1 MSLRDAVMS
10 QVRFL
15 PNGKKID
22 ASLGD
27 YLLELARRAKVD
39 LAGPCGGKALCG
51 KCVVKIIEGKDKLSD
66 PTDDELFAI
75 GMRRVQEGYRLA
87 CRCRIIREG
96 EVTVFVPCES
106 RLEEHA
112 LLVEGEILEERF
124 DPALTCL
131 RVKIPV
137 RAYGSIVENLL
148 QEFSFRLT
156 ALRKI
161 SKLSD
166 SESEKELVI
175 YNNEVIDV
183 RDEFRPLGFAAD
195 IGTTKVAGYLIDLK
209 SGVLLAVASDLNP
222 QIAYG
227 EDVISRID
235 YALRNGVEELR
246 KKIIDCLNK
255 LIIRVCDA
263 IQSTVEDI
271 YEFVLVGNTVMQH
284 FLLGL
289 KPRTLAYFPYTP
301 VTRSPL
307 NVKACELDLLGNPEA
322 MVFIPPAIAGYIG
335 SDVLADIIA
344 TGMFRENDPEMLI
357 DIGTNTE
364 IVLKKGDKFLAC
376 STASGPAFE
385 GAHITHGM
393 RAARGA
399 IDRIEISSNGE
410 VKYTVI
416 GDTRPMGL
424 TGSAVVD
431 VVAGLLSA
439 GIMDESGRLKQIT
452 NRVRIGKDGYLEFVI
467 EYGENT
473 ATGEDIVITQKDI
486 REIQLAKAAIR
497 AGVNILM
504 KRLGVGPSDI
514 KRLYIA
520 GAFGFFTNPLSARTI
535 GLYPEID
542 VSRIRLVGNSAG
554 AGARAMLLSKS
565 LRSLAY
571 ELSQK
576 IEHVELAAEPD
587 FQTEFL
593 KSIPFSG

>member
-1 MSLRDAVMS
+1 MP

-15 PNGKKID
+15 PDEKRVD
-22 ASLGD
+22 ASLGEG
-27 YLLELARRAKVD
+27 LLELARRANVD

-51 KCVVKIIEGKDKLSD
+51 KCLVKIIEGKDKLSD
-66 PTDDELFAI
+66 PTDNEFFVI
-75 GMRRVQEGYRLA
+75 GTRRIQEGYRLA
-87 CRCRIIREG
+87 CRCRIVKEG
-96 EVTVFVPCES
+96 EVTVFVPSES
-106 RLEEHA
+106 RLEEHS

-124 DPALTCL
+124 DPAITCL
-131 RVKIPV
+131 RVKIPA
-137 RAYGSIVENLL
+137 RAYGSIVENLPR
-148 QEFSFRLT
+148 EFSFRLT

-161 SKLSD
+161 SKFSG
-166 SESEKELVI
+166 SESEKELVV
-175 YNNEVIDV
+175 YNDEVIDV
-183 RDEFRPLGFAAD
+183 RDESRPLGFAAD
-195 IGTTKVAGYLIDLK
+195 IGTTKVAGYLVDLK
-209 SGVLLAVASDLNP
+209 SGALLAVASDLNP

-227 EDVISRID
+227 EDVVSRID

-246 KKIIDCLNK
+246 TKIIDCLNK
-255 LIIRVCDA
+255 LITTVCDA
-263 IQSTVEDI
+263 TRSITENV
-271 YEFVLVGNTVMQH
+271 YEFVLVGNTAMQH

-289 KPRTLAYFPYTP
+289 EPKTLAYFPYTP
-301 VTRSPL
+301 VTRSPM
-307 NVKACELDLLGNPEA
+307 NVKACELELLGNPEA
-322 MVFIPPAIAGYIG
+322 MVFIPPIIAGYIG

-344 TGMFRENDPEMLI
+344 TGMFRGDDPEMLI

-416 GDTRPMGL
+416 GGTRPIGL

-431 VVAGLLSA
+431 VVAELLSA
-439 GIMDESGRLKQIT
+439 RIIDESGRLRELT
-452 NRVRIGKDGYLEFVI
+452 DRVRMGKDGYLEFVI

-473 ATGEDIVITQKDI
+473 ATGEDIVFTQKDI

-504 KRLGVGPSDI
+504 KRLGVNPSDI
-514 KRLYIA
+514 RRLYIA
-520 GAFGFFTNPLSARTI
+520 GAFGFFTNPLSARTL
-535 GLYPEID
+535 GLYPDID

-571 ELSQK
+571 ELAQK
-576 IEHVELAAEPD
+576 IEHIELAAEPD
-587 FQTEFL
+587 FQKEFL
-593 KSIPFSG
+593 KSIPFSDRI

>member
-1 MSLRDAVMS
+1 MSLKDVVMP

-15 PNGKKID
+15 PNGKKVD

-75 GMRRVQEGYRLA
+75 GMRKVQEGYRLA

-96 EVTVFVPCES
+96 EVAVFVPCES

-112 LLVEGEILEERF
+112 LLVEGEMLEERF

-161 SKLSD
+161 SKLSS

-183 RDEFRPLGFAAD
+183 RDELRPLGFAAD

-255 LIIRVCDA
+255 LIMRVCDA

-289 KPRTLAYFPYTP
+289 EPRTLAYFPYTP

-322 MVFIPPAIAGYIG
+322 MVFIPPVIAGYVG

-439 GIMDESGRLKQIT
+439 GIIDESGRLKQLT

-473 ATGEDIVITQKDI
+473 ETGEDIVITQKDI

-587 FQTEFL
+587 FQMEFL
-593 KSIPFSG
+593 KSISFSG

>member
-1 MSLRDAVMS
+1 
-10 QVRFL
+10 
-15 PNGKKID
+15 
-22 ASLGD
+22 
-27 YLLELARRAKVD
+27 
-39 LAGPCGGKALCG
+39 
-51 KCVVKIIEGKDKLSD
+51 
-66 PTDDELFAI
+66 
-75 GMRRVQEGYRLA
+75 
-87 CRCRIIREG
+87 
-96 EVTVFVPCES
+96 
-106 RLEEHA
+106 
-112 LLVEGEILEERF
+112 
-124 DPALTCL
+124 
-131 RVKIPV
+131 
-137 RAYGSIVENLL
+137 
-148 QEFSFRLT
+148 
-156 ALRKI
+156 
-161 SKLSD
+161 
-166 SESEKELVI
+166 
-175 YNNEVIDV
+175 
-183 RDEFRPLGFAAD
+183 
-195 IGTTKVAGYLIDLK
+195 
-209 SGVLLAVASDLNP
+209 
-222 QIAYG
+222 
-227 EDVISRID
+227 
-235 YALRNGVEELR
+235 
-246 KKIIDCLNK
+246 
-255 LIIRVCDA
+255 
-263 IQSTVEDI
+263 
-271 YEFVLVGNTVMQH
+271 MQH

-289 KPRTLAYFPYTP
+289 EPRTLAYFPYTP

-322 MVFIPPAIAGYIG
+322 MVFIPPVIAGYVG

-439 GIMDESGRLKQIT
+439 GIIDESGRLKQLT

-473 ATGEDIVITQKDI
+473 ETGEDIVITQKDI

-587 FQTEFL
+587 FQMEFL
-593 KSIPFSG
+593 KSISFSG